1 MHTGH
6 LASSHSLIF
15 ASVSE
20 GIFEDGHF
28 SLLELQGKGDALHLL
43 EDTDRSLLSF
53 GIFKCQ
59 RYILR
64 NSLSWTS

>member
-15 ASVSE
+15 ASASE
-20 GIFEDGHF
+20 ENFEDGHF
-28 SLLELQGKGDALHLL
+28 GLLELQGKGDALHRS

-53 GIFKCQ
+53 GIFQCQ
-59 RYILR
+59 WYTRK
-64 NSLSWTS
+64 LSKSDF